1 MPVGTVQ
8 FGETAL
14 MVAAFNGWY
23 RVVRRLVDAGAN
35 LEAKNRVCDC
45 TVRYPLL
52 QKHACS
58 RPAPNTRLAQLK
70 RTPLVLAA
78 SEGHANVV
86 ATLLRAGADFES
98 MEAGVRAIT
107 RCLPAHETFWG

>member
-35 LEAKNRVCDC
+35 LEAKNRVCDWI
-45 TVRYPLL
+45 VRPV
-52 QKHACS
+52 
-58 RPAPNTRLAQLK
+58 PPPTTRAHTWRL
-70 RTPLVLAA
+70 
-78 SEGHANVV
+78 
-86 ATLLRAGADFES
+86 
-98 MEAGVRAIT
+98 T
-107 RCLPAHETFWG
+107 RDSDS